1 MFKEIDPTELQN
13 MNAFRAVGKE
23 WFLITAEADGVR
35 NAMTASWGFLGNLW
49 NKNAAVC
56 FVRPQRFTH
65 NLTEKADRVSL
76 CFFGDGYR
84 AELGKIFP
92 PDLALRVFNLG
103 QVKRIELTP
112 DMLPVGAIQ
121 PDTEDLDLSL
131 AVMKLPRKMREAI
144 ILYYYQDMS
153 TEEIAETL
161 GIAQSSVSNRLRR
174 GREKLRKMLEGRD
187 QNA

>member
-1 MFKEIDPTELQN
+1 MFKEINPTELEN

-65 NLTEKADRVSL
+65 TLTEKADRVSL

-84 AELGKIFP
+84 AELGKIFG
-92 PDLALRVFNLG
+92 RMSG
-103 QVKRIELTP
+103 R
-112 DMLPVGAIQ
+112 
-121 PDTEDLDLSL
+121 DLDKAEAAGFHYTCLDGVPAFEEASL
-131 AVMKLPRKMREAI
+131 VLVCRKMYADKI
-144 ILYYYQDMS
+144 K
-153 TEEIAETL
+153 EENFLDHEVDAACYPAKDYHTVYVCE
-161 GIAQSSVSNRLRR
+161 V
-174 GREKLRKMLEGRD
+174 EKAYVK
-187 QNA
+187 

>member
-1 MFKEIDPTELQN
+1 MFKEINPVELEN

-65 NLTEKADRVSL
+65 DLTEKADRVSL

-84 AELGKIFP
+84 HELGKIFG
-92 PDLALRVFNLG
+92 RMSG
-103 QVKRIELTP
+103 R
-112 DMLPVGAIQ
+112 
-121 PDTEDLDLSL
+121 DLDKAEAAGFHYTYLDSVPAFEEANL
-131 AVMKLPRKMREAI
+131 VLVCRKMYSDKIKPDCFIDKDIDAKCYPDKDHHTVYICE
-144 ILYYYQDMS
+144 
-153 TEEIAETL
+153 
-161 GIAQSSVSNRLRR
+161 V
-174 GREKLRKMLEGRD
+174 EKAYLK
-187 QNA
+187 A